1 MFCVIKFTLAKLFF
15 CLSTEFFYF
24 HRGERYDWYG
34 HFASGFNGFGKLVPE
49 IGGLKVDKVGA
60 KSSMRQKPGSGGS
73 GPDFEV
79 DLHWVSIETVS
90 IFIEKIPIS
99 TLSTLRSIFSA
110 TRILNLIKPG
120 AK

>member
-15 CLSTEFFYF
+15 CLSTELFYF

-49 IGGLKVDKVGA
+49 IIGLKVDKVGA

-73 GPDFEV
+73 GTDFELG
-79 DLHWVSIETVS
+79 LHWIPIEIVS
-90 IFIEKIPIS
+90 IFIEKVVIS
-99 TLSTLRSIFSA
+99 TLSTLRP
-110 TRILNLIKPG
+110 RISGTSLPNPLKPDE
-120 AK
+120 K